1 METKYELNLGDI
13 ERGSLAVVKL
23 LVFEGEV
30 LKRKVWRCVVDAS
43 TDLDVPL
50 PCQWEGD
57 TEQTPISLAE
67 LFPAE
72 YQYLKAKFKPAV

>member
-23 LVFEGEV
+23 LVFEGKV
-30 LKRKVWRCVVDAS
+30 LKRKIWRCGVDTS
-43 TDLDVPL
+43 TDFDSPL

-57 TEQTPISLAE
+57 TEQTPIDLATM
-67 LFPAE
+67 FPAE
-72 YQYLKAKFKPAV
+72 YDYLKAKFGA